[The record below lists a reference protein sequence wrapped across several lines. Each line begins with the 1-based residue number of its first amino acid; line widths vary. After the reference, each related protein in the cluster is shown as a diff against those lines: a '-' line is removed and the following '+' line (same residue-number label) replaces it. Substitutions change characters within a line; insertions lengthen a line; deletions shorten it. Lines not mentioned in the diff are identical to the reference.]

1 MATYRQRQQR
11 KQQLA
16 PKRQEAKQARQL
28 AMRKAARIR
37 REQGVESLGKFEP
50 NIPSSEQ
57 IERSTEKQLNSWMQ
71 RSEHFRS
78 RDVQYTAIGR
88 DKTLVPQQEWH
99 RYSRVQQRQQREARK
114 AFQQFEDVF
123 IPSLNQTI
131 KERAE
136 QMKGPRQ
143 QQLEPLYG
151 RPRTDLTPDQVTSPE
166 ALKTLGDHAQS
177 LNYGTEERRTRDLA
191 MKALDQMQPYFD
203 KADDKELMQQIRELR
218 NDQFYALWAIRDFG
232 DDIGRYY
239 FSLKAIQ
246 SDDVAADKASVE
258 QQTRATDRKNLQGL
272 IDAVKQIPSPEER
285 KKMEQEKQKKQRK
298 K

>member
-50 NIPSSEQ
+50 NIPSIEQ
-57 IERSTEKQLNSWMQ
+57 IERSTEKQLNAWLQ
-71 RSEHFRS
+71 RSEQFRDRS
-78 RDVQYTAIGR
+78 VQYTAIGR
-88 DKTLVPQQEWH
+88 DKTLVPQQDWH
-99 RYSRVQQRQQREARK
+99 RFQRVQQRQQRQARE
-114 AFQQFEDVF
+114 AFQQIEDVM

-131 KERAE
+131 GQRAKEI
-136 QMKGPRQ
+136 KGPHQ
-143 QQLEPLYG
+143 QQLEPMYG

-166 ALKTLGDHAQS
+166 ALKTLGDHAQA
-177 LNYGTEERRTRDLA
+177 LNYGTEQQRTRDLA

-203 KADDKELMQQIRELR
+203 AADDDSLMDQIRDLTD
-218 NDQFYALWAIRDFG
+218 DQFYALWAIRDFA
-232 DDIGRYY
+232 DDLGRYY

-246 SDDVAADKASVE
+246 SDDAAADKTSVE
-258 QQTRATDRKNLQGL
+258 QQTRHTDRKNLQGL
-272 IDAVKQIPSPEER
+272 IDAVQQI
-285 KKMEQEKQKKQRK
+285 
-298 K
+298 